1 MGEKAETA
9 QIYIYLYILIKLLS
23 LFFWYFFATT
33 GFILRH
39 WLVVTKIAG
48 CDILNFLVV
57 VTDYADGFGSYIN
70 IYTAGKSGTALLL
83 LRLAFLQNSLQ
94 GMLCMLLYRLNNH
107 CATTLVYA
115 VTIAVFERAM
125 THIVCTLRT

>member
-1 MGEKAETA
+1 MLALILQRPAAAA
-9 QIYIYLYILIKLLS
+9 QRAAARFLSFLSFLFLL
-23 LFFWYFFATT
+23 LLNLATLGVFIFCPPTTTTT

-94 GMLCMLLYRLNNH
+94 G
-107 CATTLVYA
+107 
-115 VTIAVFERAM
+115 IAPLDV
-125 THIVCTLRT
+125 

>member
-1 MGEKAETA
+1 MK
-9 QIYIYLYILIKLLS
+9 K
-23 LFFWYFFATT
+23 FHATT

-94 GMLCMLLYRLNNH
+94 GIAPLD
-107 CATTLVYA
+107 VYKD
-115 VTIAVFERAM
+115 
-125 THIVCTLRT
+125 TLRNPPPLHHFIATHPALHAAVSFEQPLRYDFGICSNNSGL

>member
-1 MGEKAETA
+1 MECHF
-9 QIYIYLYILIKLLS
+9 L
-23 LFFWYFFATT
+23 ATT

-70 IYTAGKSGTALLL
+70 IYTAGKIGTALLL

-94 GMLCMLLYRLNNH
+94 G
-107 CATTLVYA
+107 
-115 VTIAVFERAM
+115 IAPLDV
-125 THIVCTLRT
+125 

>member
-1 MGEKAETA
+1 MVVFA
-9 QIYIYLYILIKLLS
+9 ILEPAPVIRHDAP
-23 LFFWYFFATT
+23 ATT

-94 GMLCMLLYRLNNH
+94 G
-107 CATTLVYA
+107 
-115 VTIAVFERAM
+115 IAPLDV
-125 THIVCTLRT
+125 

>member
-1 MGEKAETA
+1 MPWRNWGGVVK
-9 QIYIYLYILIKLLS
+9 
-23 LFFWYFFATT
+23 FATT

-94 GMLCMLLYRLNNH
+94 GIARYSTIGCIRNPSPLH
-107 CATTLVYA
+107 HFIATHPALHAA
-115 VTIAVFERAM
+115 VSFEQP
-125 THIVCTLRT
+125 LRYESRSLWYMQ

>member
-1 MGEKAETA
+1 MLALILQRPAAAA
-9 QIYIYLYILIKLLS
+9 QRAAQRFLSFLSFLFLL
-23 LFFWYFFATT
+23 LLNLATLGVFIFCPPPST

-94 GMLCMLLYRLNNH
+94 G
-107 CATTLVYA
+107 
-115 VTIAVFERAM
+115 IAPLDV
-125 THIVCTLRT
+125 

>member
-1 MGEKAETA
+1 MNTIFK
-9 QIYIYLYILIKLLS
+9 
-23 LFFWYFFATT
+23 FATT

-70 IYTAGKSGTALLL
+70 IYTAEKSGTALLL

-94 GMLCMLLYRLNNH
+94 G
-107 CATTLVYA
+107 
-115 VTIAVFERAM
+115 IAPLDV
-125 THIVCTLRT
+125 

>member
-1 MGEKAETA
+1 MWLEIFFIIKQFQMWTPQQMNFGE
-9 QIYIYLYILIKLLS
+9 S
-23 LFFWYFFATT
+23 SSFATT

-57 VTDYADGFGSYIN
+57 VTDYIN

-94 GMLCMLLYRLNNH
+94 G
-107 CATTLVYA
+107 
-115 VTIAVFERAM
+115 IAPLDV
-125 THIVCTLRT
+125 

>member
-1 MGEKAETA
+1 MLLTVTWY
-9 QIYIYLYILIKLLS
+9 YIFLIRTSSTINPPSERFGLTYFFGDCAVQDKHDKGRNKQLHFHLS
-23 LFFWYFFATT
+23 QHVVFATT

-94 GMLCMLLYRLNNH
+94 G
-107 CATTLVYA
+107 
-115 VTIAVFERAM
+115 IAPLDV
-125 THIVCTLRT
+125 

>member
-1 MGEKAETA
+1 MLTLLQLLQELELQPMRGAAAGKRRCIGTPGQHASPLTMYCNAIYFTA
-9 QIYIYLYILIKLLS
+9 LIRL
-23 LFFWYFFATT
+23 FFATT

-94 GMLCMLLYRLNNH
+94 G
-107 CATTLVYA
+107 
-115 VTIAVFERAM
+115 IAPLDV
-125 THIVCTLRT
+125 